1 MPNVVIPTGGSE
13 ILTPTLTTEYV
24 NPSAPSSG
32 IIYVSKGERWDSIAW
47 KMYGDSTLI
56 EDLIQYNPGIP
67 IGDYVAQGTQVF
79 VPLITPATSTTSST
93 PWG

>member
-32 IIYVSKGERWDSIAW
+32 IIYVSKGERWDAIAY

-67 IGDYVAQGTQVF
+67 ISDYVAQGAQVF
-79 VPLITPATSTTSST
+79 VPLITPVSSTTSST